1 MLIRFIMGKVHC
13 KYAGK
18 KNLVGA
24 KDAIGTLFSF
34 AVFNYF

>member
-1 MLIRFIMGKVHC
+1 MFIRFIMGKVHS
-13 KYAGK
+13 KYAGR

-24 KDAIGTLFSF
+24 KDALGTLFSF